1 MILLGMFKSAWPY
14 KRSIRRKLLMGN
26 RIFNYRN
33 RDFLQTVIQF
43 SYVLCAR
50 TKNASP
56 TGRKAEGIGVPTF
69 EPFVADHGAILDC
82 LIA

>member
-43 SYVLCAR
+43 SYAQQMLLQQA
-50 TKNASP
+50 
-56 TGRKAEGIGVPTF
+56 GRQKGLGSLRSNRLWLIMVRF
-69 EPFVADHGAILDC
+69 